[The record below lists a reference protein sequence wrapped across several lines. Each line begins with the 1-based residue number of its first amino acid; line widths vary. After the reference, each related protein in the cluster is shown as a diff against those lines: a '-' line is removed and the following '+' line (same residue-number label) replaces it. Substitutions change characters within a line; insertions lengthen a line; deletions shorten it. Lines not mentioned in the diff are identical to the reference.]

1 MHIMS
6 KLLNK
11 QYITDET
18 LKTIQQVSRDIDLL
32 SGGTKKKKKKS
43 NSNVSPKKDDK
54 QNSSSDTEDED
65 ENNIIKSSETE
76 QNNNQENQ
84 EDEQDF
90 DFNIEELTKEMEE
103 DFQQEQQQQEQNYDD
118 KQNEKDIDKLDKVLD
133 TDTTKDINKGMIKFD
148 SKYDDTIYE
157 YSPRPTY
164 NKYYVFS
171 QYIYKDDTIKAI
183 KEKICCTILN
193 KEKYGKNN
201 VYNYIV
207 PSRQYLWFY
216 DKSNTAIPLG
226 FMWKSLYT
234 TLNYKYEPQ
243 QNIKLYE
250 NLEGFIKKFYN
261 EFIVYAGALQVKG
274 FQGKT
279 VPAEQVDPV

>member
-1 MHIMS
+1 
-6 KLLNK
+6 
-11 QYITDET
+11 
-18 LKTIQQVSRDIDLL
+18 
-32 SGGTKKKKKKS
+32 
-43 NSNVSPKKDDK
+43 
-54 QNSSSDTEDED
+54 
-65 ENNIIKSSETE
+65 
-76 QNNNQENQ
+76 
-84 EDEQDF
+84 
-90 DFNIEELTKEMEE
+90 MEE

-157 YSPRPTY
+157 YSPRHTY

-261 EFIVYAGALQVKG
+261 EFIVKKQRLIYENNTNKILEDYLKYMINEDIYMVDIYNELSVKHQRTQTQLENLKQTYIKIFFPDISHNQIQDILNYIDG
-274 FQGKT
+274 S
-279 VPAEQVDPV
+279 DPSVESNYINSIFTDITPNLILNEEI